1 MVWFPLEPLGE
12 VMRWWQSLIL
22 HQSEIG
28 YQKASCALDA
38 GGKWDCILWV
48 DVAGVIQLYCV

>member
-1 MVWFPLEPLGE
+1 
-12 VMRWWQSLIL
+12 MRWWQSLIL

-38 GGKWDCILWV
+38 GGKWDRIVWV